1 MRRCEIVAFFED
13 CRWRRTLQ
21 ILYPIP
27 HAQFPNHKMFSTILR
42 WVINRRWLVVLA
54 TIIISLWTLYIIP
67 KMPLDVFPPFA
78 PPQVEI
84 QTEAPGLAPEEIES
98 LVTLPIESAIN
109 GTPGVTAVRSSSAV
123 GISVV
128 KVIFDWNTE
137 IYQARQLITERLQQA
152 QNKLPVGVK
161 TPQIS
166 PTTSPVGTVITYAF
180 TSETTSLMEVRRLVD
195 WQVTNRLLAVTGVA
209 QVVAYGGEQRQ
220 YQVLVEPAK
229 LKAFNVSLQQVS
241 EAVAAANVNAP
252 GGYLITPDKETL
264 IRGVGRIESI
274 ADLQQSAI
282 ASRQGTVVRIGDVAD
297 VKIGAGIKRG
307 DGSFNGKK
315 AVIVM
320 VNRQPVADTPTVT
333 KAVEAAMAE
342 VQQALPKDIKVT
354 VTFRQEE
361 YINSSVENVRS
372 ALVEGSIIVTVI
384 LIPFLM
390 NWRTLTVV
398 LLDFFLTWLFGLLAM
413 YWLGLGLNTMTLGGL
428 SVAIGTAIDDA
439 IVYAENTYRN
449 LRENTSSPHPRPV
462 MDVIFDGSQEVRDSL
477 IGATVIGIVV
487 FSPIFTLPGV
497 EGRIFTPMGITY
509 LVVVVISSLESLLIS
524 PALCAILLPN
534 KKMSAEEPWLP
545 RFCKKIYHFFIEL
558 SMRYSAIILTLA
570 AASMVA
576 ALIILPSF
584 GRVFLP
590 EFQEQTLVNT
600 VLLYPGVSLETT
612 NSAAFAIEDALKD
625 DTRFSYVQVR
635 SGRAPGDAD
644 AAGVNL
650 AHIDIGLSEEGMKN
664 RPKTLESLRQE
675 FGKLPG
681 VAPNIGGFISHR
693 MDEVLSGVR
702 SQIAVKVFGPDLNQL
717 RTIGAQVEEQ
727 MKTVAGIVDLQLEP
741 QVPVQQIQI
750 KFNRQAAGRYGLKI
764 GSLSEIIETALNGKV
779 VSQVLEVQQTFDLVV
794 WLQPEARNNL
804 ETIENLLVDTPPL
817 SPPYKGGDETP
828 LSPPYKGGDERGG
841 KIPLAQV
848 ATVKYGT
855 GPNTINRE
863 NVSRLIVVAANA
875 KGRDLRSVVN
885 EIQAKVKREVQLP
898 FGYFIQYGGQ
908 FEAEQRASQNIMV
921 FSAIAFIV
929 ITVLMYLSVKSI
941 ASTAM
946 IMINLPI
953 GLVGGVISVALTGGI
968 ISVASLVGF
977 VTLFGVA
984 TRNGLLLVDNY
995 NTKFAEGMPFKEAI
1009 IKGSMERLNAILMT
1023 ASTSALGLAPL
1034 VLEGGPGKEILQPL
1048 SVVVL
1053 GGLFTSTALTLLVL
1067 PALYAQFSEHLLT
1080 ESNHP

>member
-1 MRRCEIVAFFED
+1 
-13 CRWRRTLQ
+13 
-21 ILYPIP
+21 
-27 HAQFPNHKMFSTILR
+27 MFSTILR
-42 WVINRRWLVVLA
+42 WVINRRWLVVIA

-67 KMPLDVFPPFA
+67 QMSLDVFPPFA

-123 GISVV
+123 GLSAV
-128 KVIFDWNTE
+128 KVIFDWGTE

-152 QNKLPVGVK
+152 QSKLPAGVE

-166 PTTSPVGTVITYAF
+166 PTTSPVGLVITYAF
-180 TSETTSLMEVRRLVD
+180 TSETTPLMEVRRLVD

-209 QVVAYGGEQRQ
+209 QVVAYGGDQRQ
-220 YQVLVEPAK
+220 YQVLVKPAK
-229 LKAFNVSLQQVS
+229 LKAFNVSLQQVA
-241 EAVAAANVNAP
+241 EAAAAANVNAP
-252 GGYLITPDKETL
+252 GGYLITPDRETL
-264 IRGVGRIESI
+264 IRGVGRIESLE
-274 ADLQQSAI
+274 DLQQSAI
-282 ASRQGTVVRIGDVAD
+282 ASRHGTPVRIADVAD
-297 VKIGAGIKRG
+297 VKIGAAIKRG

-372 ALVEGSIIVTVI
+372 ALVEGSIIVTLI

-390 NWRTLTVV
+390 NWRTLAVV
-398 LLDFFLTWLFGLLAM
+398 LLDFFLTWLLALLAM

-449 LRENTSSPHPRPV
+449 LRENTSSLDPRPV

-534 KKMSAEEPWLP
+534 KRMSAAEPWLP
-545 RFCKKIYHFFIEL
+545 RLCKKIYHFLINL
-558 SMRYSAIILTLA
+558 SMRYSRIILALA

-576 ALIILPSF
+576 TLIILPSF

-600 VLLYPGVSLETT
+600 IQLYPGVSLETT
-612 NSAAFAIEDALKD
+612 DSAAFAIEDALKD
-625 DTRFSYVQVR
+625 DSRFEYVQVR

-650 AHIDIGLSEEGMKN
+650 AHIDIGLSEAGMKN
-664 RPKTLESLRQE
+664 RPQTLESLRQE
-675 FGKLPG
+675 FAKLPG

-702 SQIAVKVFGPDLNQL
+702 SQIAVKIFGPDLDQL
-717 RTIGAQVEEQ
+717 RSIGAQVEEQ
-727 MKTVAGIVDLQLEP
+727 MKTVDGIVDLQLEP
-741 QVPVQQIQI
+741 QVPVPQIQI

-764 GSLSEIIETALNGKV
+764 GELSEIIETALNGKV

-804 ETIENLLVDTPPL
+804 ETIQNLLVDTP
-817 SPPYKGGDETP
+817 SGN
-828 LSPPYKGGDERGG
+828 

-863 NVSRLIVVAANA
+863 NVSRLIVAAANA
-875 KGRDLRSVVN
+875 KNRDLRSVVN
-885 EIQAKVKREVQLP
+885 EIQAKVKGEVELP

-908 FEAEQRASQNIMV
+908 FEAEQRASQNIMI
-921 FSAIAFIV
+921 FSAIAFLV

-953 GLVGGVISVALTGGI
+953 GLVGGVIAVALTGGI

-1023 ASTSALGLAPL
+1023 ALTSALGLAPL

-1067 PALYAQFSEHLLT
+1067 PALYAQFGHFLRPQQPQLVIEDGKI
-1080 ESNHP
+1080 

>member
-1 MRRCEIVAFFED
+1 
-13 CRWRRTLQ
+13 
-21 ILYPIP
+21 
-27 HAQFPNHKMFSTILR
+27 MFSTILR

-54 TIIISLWTLYIIP
+54 TIIISLWTLYIVP
-67 KMPLDVFPPFA
+67 KMSLDVFPPFA

-123 GISVV
+123 GLSAI
-128 KVIFDWNTE
+128 KVIFDWGTD

-152 QNKLPVGVK
+152 QSKLPAGVE

-180 TSETTSLMEVRRLVD
+180 TSETTPLMEVRRLVD

-209 QVVAYGGEQRQ
+209 QVIAYGGKQRQ
-220 YQVLVEPAK
+220 YQVLVNPAK
-229 LKAFNVSLQQVS
+229 LQAFNVSLQQVA
-241 EAVAAANVNAP
+241 EAAAAANVNAP
-252 GGYLITPDKETL
+252 GGYLITPDRETL
-264 IRGVGRIESI
+264 IRGVGRIESV

-282 ASRQGTVVRIGDVAD
+282 ASRHGTPVRIGDVAD
-297 VKIGAGIKRG
+297 VKIGGAIERG
-307 DGSFNGKK
+307 NGSFNGKK

-320 VNRQPVADTPTVT
+320 VNRQPIADTPTVT

-449 LRENTSSPHPRPV
+449 LRENTASGHPRPV

-509 LVVVVISSLESLLIS
+509 LVVVVISSLESLFIS
-524 PALCAILLPN
+524 PALCAILLPS
-534 KKMSAEEPWLP
+534 KRMSAEEPWLP
-545 RFCKKIYHFFIEL
+545 RFCKRIYHFFIEL
-558 SMRYSAIILTLA
+558 SMRYSAIILVFA

-576 ALIILPSF
+576 ALVILPSF

-600 VLLYPGVSLETT
+600 ILLYPGVSLETT
-612 NSAAFAIEDALKD
+612 DSAAFAMEDALKD
-625 DTRFSYVQVR
+625 DTRFEYVQVR

-702 SQIAVKVFGPDLNQL
+702 SQIAVKIFGPDLNQL
-717 RTIGAQVEEQ
+717 RSLGAQVEAQ
-727 MKTVAGIVDLQLEP
+727 MKTVKGIVDLQLEP
-741 QVPVQQIQI
+741 QVPVPQIQI

-764 GSLSEIIETALNGKV
+764 GELSEIIETALNGKV

-794 WLQPEARNNL
+794 WLQPQARNNL
-804 ETIENLLVDTPPL
+804 ETIQNLLVDTP
-817 SPPYKGGDETP
+817 SGN
-828 LSPPYKGGDERGG
+828 

-848 ATVKYGT
+848 ATVQYGT

-921 FSAIAFIV
+921 FSAIAFLV

-946 IMINLPI
+946 IMINLPL
-953 GLVGGVISVALTGGI
+953 GLVGGVIAVALTGGI

-995 NTKFAEGMPFKEAI
+995 NSKFAEGLPFKEAI

-1023 ASTSALGLAPL
+1023 ALTSALGLAPL

-1048 SVVVL
+1048 SIVVL

-1067 PALYAQFSEHLLT
+1067 PALYAQFRNFLAPKTTHLISSKSTIIKNSL
-1080 ESNHP
+1080 

>member
-1 MRRCEIVAFFED
+1 
-13 CRWRRTLQ
+13 
-21 ILYPIP
+21 
-27 HAQFPNHKMFSTILR
+27 MFSSILR
-42 WVINRRWLVVLA
+42 WVINRRWLVVIA

-67 KMPLDVFPPFA
+67 QMSLDVFPPFA

-123 GISVV
+123 GLSAV
-128 KVIFDWNTE
+128 KVIFDWGTE

-152 QNKLPVGVK
+152 QSKLPAGVE

-180 TSETTSLMEVRRLVD
+180 TSETTPLMEVRRLVD

-209 QVVAYGGEQRQ
+209 QVVAYGGEERQ

-229 LKAFNVSLQQVS
+229 LKAFNVSLQQVA
-241 EAVAAANVNAP
+241 EAAAAANVNAP
-252 GGYLITPDKETL
+252 GGYLITPDRETL
-264 IRGVGRIESI
+264 IRGVGRIESLE
-274 ADLQQSAI
+274 DLQKSAI
-282 ASRQGTVVRIGDVAD
+282 ASRHGTPVRIGDVAD
-297 VKIGAGIKRG
+297 VKIGAAIKRG

-372 ALVEGSIIVTVI
+372 ALVEGSIIVTLI

-390 NWRTLTVV
+390 NWRTLAVV
-398 LLDFFLTWLFGLLAM
+398 LLDFFLTWLLALLAM

-449 LRENTSSPHPRPV
+449 LRENTSSLHPRPV

-534 KKMSAEEPWLP
+534 KRMSAAEPWLP
-545 RFCKKIYHFFIEL
+545 RFCKKIYHFLIKL
-558 SMRYSAIILTLA
+558 SMRYSGIILAFA

-600 VLLYPGVSLETT
+600 IQLYPGVSLETT
-612 NSAAFAIEDALKD
+612 DSAAFAIEDALKD
-625 DTRFSYVQVR
+625 DRRFEYVQVR

-675 FGKLPG
+675 FARLPG

-702 SQIAVKVFGPDLNQL
+702 SQIAVKIFGPDLDQL
-717 RTIGAQVEEQ
+717 RSIGAKVEEQ
-727 MKTVAGIVDLQLEP
+727 MKTVEGIVDLQLEP

-764 GSLSEIIETALNGKV
+764 GELSEIIETALNGKV

-804 ETIENLLVDTPPL
+804 ETIQNLLVDTP
-817 SPPYKGGDETP
+817 SGN
-828 LSPPYKGGDERGG
+828 

-863 NVSRLIVVAANA
+863 NVSRLIVAAANA

-908 FEAEQRASQNIMV
+908 FEAEQRASQNIII
-921 FSAIAFIV
+921 FSAIAFLV

-941 ASTAM
+941 PSTAM

-995 NTKFAEGMPFKEAI
+995 NSKFAEGLPFKEAI
-1009 IKGSMERLNAILMT
+1009 IQGSMERLNAILMT
-1023 ASTSALGLAPL
+1023 ALTSALGLAPL
-1034 VLEGGPGKEILQPL
+1034 VLEGGAGKEILQPL

-1067 PALYAQFSEHLLT
+1067 PALYAQCGYLLRPQQPQPVV
-1080 ESNHP
+1080 EDGKVVNV

>member
-1 MRRCEIVAFFED
+1 
-13 CRWRRTLQ
+13 
-21 ILYPIP
+21 
-27 HAQFPNHKMFSTILR
+27 MFSTILR

-67 KMPLDVFPPFA
+67 KMSLDVFPPFA

-123 GISVV
+123 GLSAI
-128 KVIFDWNTE
+128 KVIFDWGTE

-152 QNKLPVGVK
+152 QSKLPTGVE

-166 PTTSPVGTVITYAF
+166 PTTSPVGLVITYAF
-180 TSETTSLMEVRRLVD
+180 TSETTPLMEVRRLVD

-229 LKAFNVSLQQVS
+229 LKAFNVSLQQVA
-241 EAVAAANVNAP
+241 EAAKAANVNAP

-264 IRGVGRIESI
+264 IRGVGRIESV

-282 ASRQGTVVRIGDVAD
+282 ASRQGIAVRIGDVAD
-297 VKIGAGIKRG
+297 VKIGAAIKRG
-307 DGSFNGKK
+307 NGSFNGKK

-372 ALVEGSIIVTVI
+372 ALVEGSIIVTII

-449 LRENTSSPHPRPV
+449 LRENTASEHPRPV

-477 IGATVIGIVV
+477 IGATIIGIVV

-509 LVVVVISSLESLLIS
+509 LVVVVISSLESLFVS

-534 KKMSAEEPWLP
+534 KRMSAKEPWLP
-545 RFCKKIYHFFIEL
+545 RFCKRIYHFFIQL
-558 SMRYSAIILTLA
+558 SMRYSAIILVLA

-576 ALIILPSF
+576 ALVVLPSF

-600 VLLYPGVSLETT
+600 ILLYPGVSLETT
-612 NSAAFAIEDALKD
+612 DSAAFAMEDALKD
-625 DTRFSYVQVR
+625 DRRFEYVQVR

-664 RPKTLESLRQE
+664 RSKTLEFLRQE

-702 SQIAVKVFGPDLNQL
+702 SQIAVKIFGPDLNQL
-717 RTIGAQVEEQ
+717 RTIGAQVEAQ
-727 MKTVAGIVDLQLEP
+727 MKTVKGIVDLQLEP

-764 GSLSEIIETALNGKV
+764 GELSEIIEIALNGKV
-779 VSQVLEVQQTFDLVV
+779 VSQVLEAQQTFDLVV

-804 ETIENLLVDTPPL
+804 ETIQNLLVDTPN
-817 SPPYKGGDETP
+817 GN
-828 LSPPYKGGDERGG
+828 

-848 ATVKYGT
+848 ATVTYGT

-863 NVSRLIVVAANA
+863 NVSRLIVAAANA

-921 FSAIAFIV
+921 FSAIAFLV

-953 GLVGGVISVALTGGI
+953 GLVGGVIAVALTGGI

-995 NTKFAEGMPFKEAI
+995 NSKFAEGMPFQEAV

-1023 ASTSALGLAPL
+1023 ALTSALGLAPL

-1048 SVVVL
+1048 SIVVL

-1067 PALYAQFSEHLLT
+1067 PALYAQFGKFLRPQKPQPIVEDEKTGLSVF
-1080 ESNHP
+1080 